1 MSYLDK
7 TVAEMRTQILT
18 ALASYFDDDV
28 RDIDDNVAQE
38 IDKILRDNL
47 LTSFKNGLE
56 AGQKPKKNFSKRK

>member
-1 MSYLDK
+1 MNYLDK
-7 TVAEMRTQILT
+7 TVAEMRENILT

-28 RDIDDNVAQE
+28 KDIDKDVAQE

-56 AGQKPKKNFSKRK
+56 ASKKPRNISARK